1 MKFFNRIKSAF
12 YALTHD
18 TTTISLLDER
28 FWTQY
33 GSIRNSKLSEVTYFT
48 CLKTLSEAVAKLP
61 LKMYQETPKGVSKA
75 KNTKRYWK
83 RSRSASLMRRIWQR
97 ASGQTD
103 RIFLP
108 EK

>member
-48 CLKTLSEAVAKLP
+48 CLKTLSEAP
-61 LKMYQETPKGVSKA
+61 
-75 KNTKRYWK
+75 R
-83 RSRSASLMRRIWQR
+83 RMRNAAR
-97 ASGQTD
+97 
-103 RIFLP
+103 FLYGWRFAGAHDFDARR
-108 EK
+108 

>member
-33 GSIRNSKLSEVTYFT
+33 GTVGSDIFHLSKNV
-48 CLKTLSEAVAKLP
+48 V
-61 LKMYQETPKGVSKA
+61 
-75 KNTKRYWK
+75 
-83 RSRSASLMRRIWQR
+83 
-97 ASGQTD
+97 
-103 RIFLP
+103 
-108 EK
+108 

>member
-61 LKMYQETPKGVSKA
+61 LKMYQETPKGNSCNGDVSLRKLLCIYR
-75 KNTKRYWK
+75 TE
-83 RSRSASLMRRIWQR
+83 QR
-97 ASGQTD
+97 A
-103 RIFLP
+103 
-108 EK
+108 

>member
-48 CLKTLSEAVAKLP
+48 CLKTLS
-61 LKMYQETPKGVSKA
+61 
-75 KNTKRYWK
+75 
-83 RSRSASLMRRIWQR
+83 
-97 ASGQTD
+97 
-103 RIFLP
+103 
-108 EK
+108 